1 MTTNLKVP
9 PNLGASSAIDLV
21 KQAKFNNLRSVIR
34 NYIDTV
40 KIVYPIGFES
50 GAMGLQ
56 QFYDLIKDQQTYK
69 AVYTV
74 CVPVSLIRYLLGQIR
89 NVRPEFCLQ
98 NFKTFNHLVDFTES
112 EIGVAFYNPS
122 EGSFDIV
129 KKQHTIAQIAAIAT
143 EKKEEDLNVILRVV
157 NFKSDVTQKVITEE
171 ASKLFYRE
179 VKGIND
185 TKEWEK
191 LYHQYQY
198 GEEKAIAVVNFYNSI
213 PGLTWQPVDFPFP
226 LVPEAQYCCTK
237 VSQFSKLIEYAIND
251 DSLDELRQMI
261 ITLCQTVDW
270 DREKPNKEISVYLLR
285 ALYNFEKR
293 LHPLLEDAMGGIGYK
308 FSMTEHIESFF
319 DNKPIKMYLGSTSID
334 KKAWQHLVKVADHV
348 NEVLIESGQINTPFF
363 SLQREKFV
371 DAIFALANPT
381 MGKTKVEATSRET
394 VEKYIKQHVR
404 NFNL

>member
-1 MTTNLKVP
+1 MTTNLQVAR
-9 PNLGASSAIDLV
+9 NLGATSATDLV
-21 KQAKFNNLRSVIR
+21 KQAKFNNLRGVIR
-34 NYIDTV
+34 DYIDTAE
-40 KIVYPIGFES
+40 IMYPIGFES

-56 QFYDLIKDQQTYK
+56 QFFDLIKDQQTNK

-98 NFKTFNHLVDFTES
+98 NFQTFNHSVDFTES

-129 KKQHTIAQIAAIAT
+129 KKQHTIAQIAAIAA
-143 EKKEEDLNVILRVV
+143 EKNEDLNVILRVV
-157 NFKSDVTQKVITEE
+157 NFKSDVSQDVITQE

-191 LYHQYQY
+191 LYHQVQC
-198 GEEKAIAVVNFYNSI
+198 GEEDAITVMNFYKSI

-226 LVPEAQYCCTK
+226 LVSQAQYCCTK
-237 VSQFSKLIEYAIND
+237 VSQFSKLIKYAIND
-251 DSLDELRQMI
+251 GSLEELRQMI
-261 ITLCQTVDW
+261 ITLCQTVTW

-293 LHPLLEDAMGGIGYK
+293 LHPLLDDAMGGMGYQ
-308 FSMTEHIESFF
+308 FSITEHIESFF
-319 DNKPIKMYLGSTSID
+319 DKKPIKLYLGSTSTD
-334 KKAWQHLVKVADHV
+334 KRPWQHLIKVADRV
-348 NEVLIESGQINTPFF
+348 NESLIESGQRDSPFF
-363 SLQREKFV
+363 SLQSSKFV
-371 DAIFALANPT
+371 DAVYALANPT
-381 MGKTKVEATSRET
+381 MGKTKTESVDRET
-394 VEKYIKQHVR
+394 IEKYIKQHVR
-404 NFNL
+404 NFN

>member
-1 MTTNLKVP
+1 
-9 PNLGASSAIDLV
+9 
-21 KQAKFNNLRSVIR
+21 
-34 NYIDTV
+34 
-40 KIVYPIGFES
+40 
-50 GAMGLQ
+50 
-56 QFYDLIKDQQTYK
+56 
-69 AVYTV
+69 
-74 CVPVSLIRYLLGQIR
+74 
-89 NVRPEFCLQ
+89 
-98 NFKTFNHLVDFTES
+98 
-112 EIGVAFYNPS
+112 
-122 EGSFDIV
+122 
-129 KKQHTIAQIAAIAT
+129 
-143 EKKEEDLNVILRVV
+143 
-157 NFKSDVTQKVITEE
+157 
-171 ASKLFYRE
+171 
-179 VKGIND
+179 
-185 TKEWEK
+185 
-191 LYHQYQY
+191 
-198 GEEKAIAVVNFYNSI
+198 
-213 PGLTWQPVDFPFP
+213 
-226 LVPEAQYCCTK
+226 
-237 VSQFSKLIEYAIND
+237 
-251 DSLDELRQMI
+251 MI